1 MNRWTWAIVPALL
14 LTLVG
19 CGGNSLS
26 VPGEI
31 SGIVFDVDG
40 NVVRGAR
47 VYLDDIETTSNS
59 SGSYVLR
66 GVTSQEVKIKAAITQ
81 DGISYYGEQ
90 YVPLFDGERSKN
102 ANITVVRNGQ
112 RATIT
117 GTVQTNN
124 QDIVRG
130 ARIFA
135 YAGAQNSIF
144 AVTGTQGTFKISTLQ
159 GNVQYTLIASA
170 RGFNSAIGTITVQ
183 PGQTV
188 DLLFTLASPE
198 DAAFTPPQNVS
209 ATAWTSPGANG
220 PLAAGS
226 NSGDPYERIKQIID
240 PKRATRKS
248 HRIVSKARGPLSTQF
263 GNPIE
268 VDLDWDSFSP
278 DAAILGFNLYRRTGN
293 ANSIVASDF
302 LDFSRDPVGIFFS
315 DLDDALRE
323 GQTYTYAV
331 STVNVTYPNGTFSE
345 SSLSNLVRATPLG
358 DLFLNSV
365 SFAPLTFNWQGGS
378 GATNYVVFVFDRYPG
393 VGVDAMWQSGGT
405 AGLSQVYSGPSLT
418 SGRTYYYVVL
428 GLANSNASRTISV
441 IGSFVAP

>member
-1 MNRWTWAIVPALL
+1 MLWALA
-14 LTLVG
+14 G

-47 VYLDDIETTSNS
+47 VYLDDVETTSNS
-59 SGSYVLR
+59 SGSYILR
-66 GVTSQEVKIKAAITQ
+66 GVTQQEVKIKAAITQ
-81 DGISYYGEQ
+81 DGIGYYGEQ

-112 RATIT
+112 RATVT

-124 QDIVRG
+124 SDLVRG

-170 RGFNSAIGTITVQ
+170 RGYNSAIGTITVQ

-188 DLLFTLASPE
+188 DLLFTLANPE
-198 DAAFTPPQNVS
+198 DASFTPPQNVS
-209 ATAWTSPGANG
+209 ATAWTSPGANN
-220 PLAAGS
+220 PFAIGS
-226 NSGDPYERIKQIID
+226 QATDPYERIKQIID
-240 PKRATRKS
+240 PGRATRRTHKVV
-248 HRIVSKARGPLSTQF
+248 RPGRGPLSTQF

-268 VDLDWDSFSP
+268 IDLDWDSFSP
-278 DAAILGFNLYRRTGN
+278 DAAILGFNLYRRVGN
-293 ANSIVASDF
+293 SNTITQSDF
-302 LDFSRDPVGIFFS
+302 LDFTRDPVGIFFS
-315 DLDDALRE
+315 DLDDGLHE
-323 GQTYTYAV
+323 GQTYTYGV
-331 STVNVTYPNGTFSE
+331 TTVNVTYPNGTFSE
-345 SSLSNLVRATPLG
+345 SGLSNLVHATPLG

-365 SFAPLTFNWQGGS
+365 TFGPLAFNWQGGS
-378 GATNYVVFVFDRYPG
+378 GATNYLVFVFDRYPG

-405 AGLSQVYSGPSLT
+405 SNLFQNYVGPALT
-418 SGRTYYYVVL
+418 SGHTYYYVVL
-428 GLANSNASRTISV
+428 GLANGNASRTISP
-441 IGSFVAP
+441 IGSFSAP